1 LSGVTSW
8 HTGENFS
15 LGEGDQADLGNTF
28 DTERPNYAPNAP
40 GCNNNPYA
48 NQSVSQWIN
57 LNCFTAS
64 TYGTV
69 GNNGRNNLLAPGYA
83 ETDIGL
89 TKNTR
94 INERL
99 TLQFRAEIFNI
110 FNHPNFSV
118 PGIFGTG
125 PTIINAGTSCG
136 PTTTYGSAAATAS
149 GAPLVRVVNLSKEF
163 AAGSTGIIGGKKLS
177 IKAVAGVNLEIQ
189 PGETLGLVGES
200 GSGKSTLGRLILK
213 LLEPTEG
220 AVYFDGRDLSTLG
233 RAELRTLRQ
242 QMQLVFQDPY
252 ASLNPR
258 MRVRSIVGEGIE
270 IHNLARGSE
279 KERRIAELL
288 AMVGMSADAMDRLP
302 HEFSGGQRQRIGIAR
317 ALAVNPRFLV
327 LDEPVSAL
335 DVSIQAQIINLLQ
348 DLQEKLKLTYLF
360 IAHDLRVVEHIS
372 NRVAIMYLGKIV
384 EIASRDEIYLNPR
397 HPYTRALLSAIPT
410 IDTTNKPERIKLPGE
425 MPSPMN
431 PPSGCAF
438 HPRCPYAKDVCTNV
452 EPKLESGRGGHAV
465 ACHVFPAP

>member
-1 LSGVTSW
+1 MSPASAPDPIAA
-8 HTGENFS
+8 TG
-15 LGEGDQADLGNTF
+15 T
-28 DTERPNYAPNAP
+28 
-40 GCNNNPYA
+40 
-48 NQSVSQWIN
+48 
-57 LNCFTAS
+57 TAAAAS
-64 TYGTV
+64 
-69 GNNGRNNLLAPGYA
+69 
-83 ETDIGL
+83 
-89 TKNTR
+89 
-94 INERL
+94 
-99 TLQFRAEIFNI
+99 
-110 FNHPNFSV
+110 
-118 PGIFGTG
+118 
-125 PTIINAGTSCG
+125 
-136 PTTTYGSAAATAS
+136 GSA
-149 GAPLVRVVNLSKEF
+149 LVRVERLSKEF
-163 AAGSTGIIGGKKLS
+163 PAGSTSVIGGKKLS

-189 PGETLGLVGES
+189 AGETLGLVGES

-220 AVYFDGRDLSTLG
+220 AVYFDGRDLATLG
-233 RAELRTLRQ
+233 RTELRNLRQ

-258 MRVRSIVGEGIE
+258 MRVRSIVGEGID
-270 IHNLARGSE
+270 IHKLARGP
-279 KERRIAELL
+279 EREARIAELL

-348 DLQEKLKLTYLF
+348 DLQERLKLTYLF

-397 HPYTRALLSAIPT
+397 HPYTRALLSAIPV
-410 IDTTNKPERIKLPGE
+410 IDATNKPERIKLPGE

-431 PPSGCAF
+431 PPPGCAF
-438 HPRCPYAKDVCTNV
+438 HPRCPYAKDVCRSV
-452 EPKLESGRGGHAV
+452 EPKLETGRGGHAV